1 MPVNFY
7 DIPQLL
13 DLVQV
18 CSIVSSNAAF
28 VATTSIAIVL
38 VMVALNIVIIVVSY
52 PFIP

>member
-13 DLVQV
+13 ILGEV
-18 CSIVSSNAAF
+18 CSIVSSNTTF
-28 VATTSIAIVL
+28 VATAPIAVVL
-38 VMVALNIVIIVVSY
+38 VMVAFNIVIIVVSY